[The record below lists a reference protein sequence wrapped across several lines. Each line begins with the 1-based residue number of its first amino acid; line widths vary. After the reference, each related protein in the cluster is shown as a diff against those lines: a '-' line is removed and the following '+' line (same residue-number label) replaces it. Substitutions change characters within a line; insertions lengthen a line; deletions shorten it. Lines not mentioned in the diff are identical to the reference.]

1 MGFIVVGRAWVMEEV
16 RLEDKLYLQ
25 HITSCV
31 GLVLILLHFSFP
43 QALMVVVKV
52 GCIHQAM
59 VGIICLVDLMYA
71 SVSPIYMPFAVNN
84 HILLHTFIVWHGRLV
99 VALTRRCTLVVA

>member
-31 GLVLILLHFSFP
+31 GLVLIILHFSAGAYGGSESGMYSSGYGGDYMSRGSDVCFCITYLY
-43 QALMVVVKV
+43 AL
-52 GCIHQAM
+52 C
-59 VGIICLVDLMYA
+59 C
-71 SVSPIYMPFAVNN
+71 
-84 HILLHTFIVWHGRLV
+84 
-99 VALTRRCTLVVA
+99 